1 MPLSIPDWQ
10 IRDGQL
16 MGGFQF
22 IIQKAHSYPWTIVGI
37 IFRKPHACSSYRGML
52 KTTFV
57 DLKKISKYLPPP
69 KNIGCRA
76 EMYMKN

>member
-1 MPLSIPDWQ
+1 MYMLGTGNSSQDSTQKAAQQVPDWQ

-37 IFRKPHACSSYRGML
+37 IFRKPHACSSHRGML

-57 DLKKISKYLPPP
+57 DLKKK
-69 KNIGCRA
+69 
-76 EMYMKN
+76 